1 MDPEKKRFLW
11 GIGLAWAPIVF
22 LIVPG
27 LLHGFGGLS
36 QEKATGLGAVAAG
49 IAEALF
55 NFGLIAFVVCEL
67 AAIVLL
73 LRVVKR
79 EQWRRSLVAVV
90 SVVCSVIFL
99 VLTGL
104 AIWWLWHSKLLY
116 GA

>member
-1 MDPEKKRFLW
+1 MDPEKKRFAW
-11 GIGLAWAPIVF
+11 GIGLAWVPIAL
-22 LIVPG
+22 LIVPSLFRG
-27 LLHGFGGLS
+27 IS
-36 QEKATGLGAVAAG
+36 QEKATGLAAVAGG
-49 IAEALF
+49 IAEALSM
-55 NFGLIAFVVCEL
+55 FGLIAFVVCEL

-90 SVVCSVIFL
+90 SLVCSVIFL

-104 AIWWLWHSKLLY
+104 AIWWLWHSKVLY

>member
-1 MDPEKKRFLW
+1 MDPEKKRFAW
-11 GIGLAWAPIVF
+11 GIGLAWVPI
-22 LIVPG
+22 G
-27 LLHGFGGLS
+27 LLVLPSLVSGWKGIS

-49 IAEALF
+49 IAEALL
-55 NFGLIAFVVCEL
+55 NFGLVAFVVCEVT
-67 AAIVLL
+67 AIVLL

-104 AIWWLWHSKLLY
+104 AVWWLWHLKAFY
-116 GA
+116 RG